1 MRFLRTLLAVA
12 LLLAAAYFV
21 LTLIAPPRPAHAYA
35 ASLPSG
41 TAVLAHQ
48 GGDDLWPSNTMLA
61 FENAVA
67 LGADVLELDVHLT
80 ADGRFVVIH
89 DATVDRTTD
98 GTGAVAERTLDELK
112 TLDAGFDWLPDE
124 PAEGVVFELDVATS
138 GEADS
143 DGDAG
148 AGTVGPPYRGMG
160 LTIPTLSEVLAAFPN
175 APVNVEIKQDD
186 PEAARALCGALR
198 SEGATGRVMVGS
210 FHAPALRAFRAACPE
225 VATSA
230 APREVLTFFILARAR
245 LHRVYSPPFEALQV
259 PIEQAGLTV
268 VTPHF
273 VEAAHQRGVDVHV
286 WTIDDV
292 PTMNRL
298 VALGVDG
305 LITDRP
311 DRALRVLGRDYD
323 AELVPAFVRD

>member
-1 MRFLRTLLAVA
+1 MRFLRTLLAIA
-12 LLLAAAYFV
+12 LLLAAAYVV
-21 LTLIAPPRPAHAYA
+21 LTLIARPRPTHAYA
-35 ASLPSG
+35 ASVPDG

-48 GGDDLWPSNTMLA
+48 GGDDLWPSNTMMA
-61 FENAVA
+61 FENAAA

-80 ADGRFVVIH
+80 ADGQFVVIH

-98 GTGAVAERTLDELK
+98 GTGAVAERTLAEL
-112 TLDAGFDWLPDE
+112 TALDAGFDWVPDE
-124 PAEGVVFELDVATS
+124 PADGVVFEADAGAS
-138 GEADS
+138 GAEPS

-148 AGTVGPPYRGMG
+148 AAAAAPPYRGMG
-160 LTIPTLSEVLAAFPN
+160 LAIPTLAEVLAAFPN
-175 APVNVEIKQDD
+175 AAVNVEIKQDD
-186 PEAARALCGALR
+186 PEVARALCSELR
-198 SEGATGRVMVGS
+198 SENATDRVMVGS
-210 FHAPALRAFRAACPE
+210 FHAPALRAFRDACPE

-230 APREVLTFFILARAR
+230 APREVLTFFLLARAR
-245 LHRVYSPPFEALQV
+245 LHRIYSPPFEALQV
-259 PIEQAGLTV
+259 PTEQSGLTV

-298 VALGVDG
+298 VAMGVDG

-323 AELVPAFVRD
+323 TGLVPEFVRD

>member
-1 MRFLRTLLAVA
+1 MRFLRTLLAIA
-12 LLLAAAYFV
+12 LLLAAAYAV
-21 LTLIAPPRPAHAYA
+21 LALIARPRPAHAYA
-35 ASLPSG
+35 DLLPPG

-48 GGDDLWPSNTMLA
+48 GGDDLWPSNTLLA
-61 FENAVA
+61 FERAAA

-80 ADGRFVVIH
+80 ADGQFVVIH

-98 GTGAVAERTLDELK
+98 GTGAVAERALAELR
-112 TLDAGFDWLPDE
+112 TLDAGYDWQPDE
-124 PAEGVVFELDVATS
+124 PAEGFDP
-138 GEADS
+138 EAS
-143 DGDAG
+143 A
-148 AGTVGPPYRGMG
+148 PPYRGMG
-160 LTIPTLSEVLAAFPN
+160 FAIPTLAEVLAAFPN
-175 APVNVEIKQDD
+175 AAVNVEIKQDD
-186 PEAARALCGALR
+186 PEVARALCSELR
-198 SEGATGRVMVGS
+198 SENATDRVMVGS
-210 FHAPALRAFRAACPE
+210 FHAPALRAFRDACPE

-230 APREVLTFFILARAR
+230 APREVLTFFLLARAR
-245 LHRVYSPPFEALQV
+245 LHRIYSPPFEALQV
-259 PIEQAGLTV
+259 PTEQSGLTV

-298 VALGVDG
+298 VAMGVDG

-323 AELVPAFVRD
+323 TGLVPEFVRE

>member
-1 MRFLRTLLAVA
+1 MRFLRTLLAIA
-12 LLLAAAYFV
+12 LLLAAAYVV
-21 LTLIAPPRPAHAYA
+21 LTLIASPRRAHAYA
-35 ASLPSG
+35 ERMPSG

-61 FENAVA
+61 FENAA
-67 LGADVLELDVHLT
+67 SLGADVLELDVHLT
-80 ADGRFVVIH
+80 ADGQFVVIH

-98 GTGAVAERTLDELK
+98 GTGAVAERSLAELK
-112 TLDAGFDWLPDE
+112 TLDAGYDWLPDE
-124 PAEGVVFELDVATS
+124 PADGVEFEADVAAT
-138 GEADS
+138 GDEATN
-143 DGDAG
+143 GDAG
-148 AGTVGPPYRGMG
+148 AEAVAPPYRGMG
-160 LTIPTLSEVLAAFPN
+160 LTIPTLADVFEAFPD
-175 APVNVEIKQDD
+175 AAVNIEIKQDD
-186 PEAARALCGALR
+186 PEVARVLCSALR
-198 SEGATGRVMVGS
+198 GEDATGRVMVGS
-210 FHAPALRAFRAACPE
+210 FHAPALRAFRDACPE

-230 APREVLTFFILARAR
+230 APREVLTFFLLARAR

-259 PIEQAGLTV
+259 PTEQSGLTV

-298 VALGVDG
+298 VAMGVDG

-311 DRALRVLGRDYD
+311 DRALRVLGRAYD
-323 AELVPAFVRD
+323 AALVPAFVRD